1 MKRLTSIRLA
11 LAVVLFAPIVALAA
25 VMSDYLENKIADHLF
40 RTTTYSQPSTLY
52 MALNTAACSDSSSG
66 TEVSGGSYARVA
78 LNPSNSNWKGTH
90 GTTSGASSGT
100 GGTVTNASAIT
111 FASPTANWGTITH
124 VRITDA
130 STSGNDLFCIALTN
144 SKTVNNGDAAPSFPI
159 DALSVQL
166 DN

>member
-1 MKRLTSIRLA
+1 MKRIRNA
-11 LAVVLFAPIVALAA
+11 LAIFLFAPILALAT

-40 RTTTYSQPSTLY
+40 RTTTYSQPATLY
-52 MALNTAACSDSSSG
+52 MALNTSACSDSSSG

-78 LNPSNSNWKGTH
+78 LNPGNSNWKGTH
-90 GTTSGASSGT
+90 GTTTGASSGT

-111 FASPTANWGTITH
+111 FAAPTGNWGTVTH
-124 VRITDA
+124 VRINDS

-159 DALSVQL
+159 DALSIQI